1 MAWTEVTGNT
11 TTLTAGSTE
20 DSIIAAQTLAGMYVV
35 AIDLNA
41 MVAATVI
48 EVRVYTKVRTGATAR
63 VIGRWSFSGIQAE
76 ANWQSPPVF
85 VGTGDIAVK
94 IVQSAGTAI
103 AVITTLM
110 ADPGGLEPTTAGR
123 KLDVSTGGE
132 AGIDWANIGSP
143 TTSVALTGTTV
154 DLVAATVTGIVTSV
168 WAKAMADM
176 TAVPA
181 ATGTVLDAINWLFM
195 LGRNLLTQTATTT
208 TLKKDNSSTTVATA
222 TVSDDATTFTRA
234 KWT

>member
-1 MAWTEVTGNT
+1 MAWNEVTGNT
-11 TTLTAGSTE
+11 TTLTGSGTE
-20 DSIIAAQTLAGMYVV
+20 DSIIAAQTLAGEYVIAV
-35 AIDLNA
+35 DLNA

-48 EVRVYTKVRTGATAR
+48 EVRAYTKVRTGATAR
-63 VIGRWSFSGIQAE
+63 IIGRWSFQGIQSE
-76 ANWQSPPVF
+76 PNWQSPSIF

-103 AVITTLM
+103 AVITTLIS
-110 ADPGGLEPTTAGR
+110 DPGGLEPTTAGR

-132 AGIDWANIGSP
+132 AGLDWANIGSP

-154 DLVAATVTGIVTSV
+154 DLVSGAVTSI

-195 LGRNLLTQTATTT
+195 LGRNLLTQTATTA
-208 TLKKDNSSTTVATA
+208 TLKKDNSTTTVATSA
-222 TVSDDATTFTRA
+222 VADDGTTFSRA